1 MTEQQS
7 WVKSGNIVSS
17 VAKKKNGSKM
27 PEPSQARPMAVLPQ
41 ASATLASATPAK
53 YVHKKTEKS

>member
-27 PEPSQARPMAVLPQ
+27 PEPSQANG
-41 ASATLASATPAK
+41 SATPGQAESATPGQC
-53 YVHKKTEKS
+53 YPNQICAQEN